1 MPGIEK
7 MSGMIWC
14 VKSMPEMI
22 MSIIK
27 NKDKKKKSI
36 FKKKLLNVHNKSNAV
51 NNSTSGY

>member
-1 MPGIEK
+1 MPGMEK